1 MGRSNQ
7 EISLYLFL
15 KTFYFVGYLIRI
27 NDRNT
32 IQYRMN
38 IANKANKGYPL
49 FNVMAKYGYQSN
61 G

>member
-38 IANKANKGYPL
+38 IANKANKRYLL
-49 FNVMAKYGYQSN
+49 FNVMAK
-61 G
+61 